1 MIHHHLK
8 LAIRN
13 IQRKGLFS
21 VLNIVGLS
29 VGLASFL
36 VIGLYVFQESTFERG
51 FSKADRTYRIYTKFL
66 NASLMAT
73 SSVNLADELA
83 KQPEVEEATSLMRV
97 PNSQV
102 LSVGDVVFQP
112 NNYFEVDESFFHVF
126 DFDLLYGNRETALNN
141 PNSLILTE
149 EEAQRLFG
157 RTDVVGE
164 TVEIKD
170 DQVLITGII
179 KASLYKSH
187 LNFNGLWSKPE
198 SPYKLSAWS
207 GVNAYTYAVLGQN
220 VKPEQLQKRFDEINE
235 DFIFPG
241 FQSSMSFA
249 ADYTFQD
256 WTKDSNIELFAQPIT
271 EIHLESELSRE
282 LETGGEKSTVL
293 AFAIIAIFILIISC
307 ANFINLS
314 TAKASDRAKEIGMK
328 KVMGSSRLVLV
339 TQLLVESLLITLFA
353 GVLAFGFAELALKL
367 VDYFFD
373 GFISISL
380 VQTPQV
386 LFFLL
391 LLLVLIGILSGLYPA
406 IYLSSFK
413 VTALLKG
420 QKVKGFKGASSSNVF
435 RNALVVIQFS
445 LSAILIICAVFMSK
459 QLKYISKIDLGF
471 DEENVLVLP
480 KASLLTSQFEA
491 FRTEIERMA
500 IVENTSSLSS
510 LPGEENNGFKIEM
523 ETASGETVYTNEF
536 YGDSEIFDVLGI
548 ELLYGRLFS
557 DNVESNIKSVLI
569 NETAASLIGNGN
581 VLGQTLDGDE
591 VIGVVKDFHFQSLR
605 EQISPVIFKWRPRFT
620 QLAIKM
626 PINQENIE
634 RIEAKWQEFSNLP
647 INHYFLEDNYD
658 AIIDKEYK
666 VGDAFS
672 MFTAVAIFI
681 SCLGMFGLTV
691 FAADQRSKEF
701 GIRKVLGAQVADLI
715 KLLMNNFLKLA
726 LLALLIAVP
735 CSIWGIN
742 QWITDFAY
750 RIEVSA
756 LIFIIGGLLVFAMV
770 FLTVFHQSY
779 KVAVKNPVD
788 SLKSE

>member
-1 MIHHHLK
+1 M
-8 LAIRN
+8 
-13 IQRKGLFS
+13 
-21 VLNIVGLS
+21 LNIVGLS

-36 VIGLYVFQESTFERG
+36 IIGLYVFQESTFERG
-51 FSKADRTYRIYTKFL
+51 FSKADRTYRVYTKFL
-66 NASLMAT
+66 NSSLTAT

-83 KQPEVEEATSLMRV
+83 RQPEVEEATSLSRV
-97 PNSQV
+97 PNSQA
-102 LSVGDVVFQP
+102 LKVGDAVFEP
-112 NNYFEVDESFFHVF
+112 NNYFEVGQSFFNVF
-126 DFDLLYGNRETALNN
+126 DFDLLYGNRETALNS
-141 PNSLILTE
+141 PNSLILAE
-149 EEAQRLFG
+149 VEAQRLFG

-170 DQVLITGII
+170 IQVLITGII
-179 KASLYKSH
+179 KASLYKTH

-198 SPYKLSAWS
+198 SPYKLSDWS
-207 GVNAYTYAVLGQN
+207 GISAYTYAVLGLN
-220 VKPEQLQKRFDEINE
+220 VKPEQLDKRFDKINE
-235 DFIFPG
+235 DYIFPS
-241 FQSSMSFA
+241 FQTSFSVIK
-249 ADYTFQD
+249 DYTYQD
-256 WTKDSNIELFAQPIT
+256 WKSSTSNVELFAQPIT
-271 EIHLESELSRE
+271 EIHLESELSGE
-282 LETGGEKSTVL
+282 LAPGGEKSTVL

-339 TQLLVESLLITLFA
+339 TQLLVESLVITLFA

-367 VDYFFD
+367 VNYFFG

-380 VQTPQV
+380 IQTPQI
-386 LFFLL
+386 LFPLL
-391 LLLVLIGILSGLYPA
+391 LLLVLVGILSGLYPA

-420 QKVKGFKGASSSNVF
+420 QKIKGFKGASSANVF

-471 DEENVLVLP
+471 EKENVLVLP

-491 FRTEIERMA
+491 FRTEVERLA
-500 IVENTSSLSS
+500 IVEKTSSLSS

-523 ETASGETVYTNEF
+523 ETADGETVYANEF

-548 ELLYGRLFS
+548 DLLYGRLFS

-569 NETAASLIGNGN
+569 NETAASLISNGN

-626 PINQENIE
+626 PINQENVE
-634 RIEAKWQEFSNLP
+634 RIEAKWQEFSDLP
-647 INHYFLEDNYD
+647 SSHYFLEDNYK
-658 AIIDKEYK
+658 AIVDKEYRA
-666 VGDAFS
+666 GDAFS
-672 MFTAVAIFI
+672 LFTALAIFI